1 MGHMMLGGSS
11 AHRWSRCTAS
21 AVVAESLPQ
30 QAGGAAATEG
40 TRLHD
45 VAAKD
50 LEAVI
55 KANSLAASRVPTVDR
70 PAIGAYV
77 QYCFREVSSNPGAQ
91 YWIEEKCL
99 LAGVSLKAGGTVD
112 FAAYFPERK
121 HLKNVDLK
129 SGQGYVDEEDNDQL
143 LFYACSLVE
152 SKGLDV
158 DTIDL
163 TIVQPNVAW
172 AETVR
177 TQTITRDELFEA
189 YGRFTWAAHQ
199 IETGEAEFV
208 AGDHCRYCPA
218 MLHCPLLREMT
229 MKLKNAKLVDPTDDN
244 LAEVLE
250 AAGPVDLYL
259 KAVKDEAFKRAS
271 TGVHV
276 PRHKLV
282 RGRGSRVWED
292 AEAVVQFADLEGIAR
307 NDIYETELRS
317 VAALEKHIG
326 RSKFARFLPL
336 VKNKEGALKLVHESD
351 KGQAVDP
358 KAEGDFGA
366 VV

>member
-1 MGHMMLGGSS
+1 MAHMLLGGSS
-11 AHRWSRCTAS
+11 AHRWSRCSAS
-21 AVVAESLPQ
+21 VVVAEGLPRHDP
-30 QAGGAAATEG
+30 GPAAREG

-45 VAAKD
+45 LAAKD
-50 LEAVI
+50 LEAVL
-55 KANSLAASRVPTVDR
+55 KAGSLSASRVPTADR
-70 PAIGAYV
+70 PAISAYV
-77 QYCFREVSSNPGAQ
+77 QYCYRQVSANPGAQ
-91 YWIEEKCL
+91 WWIEEMSL
-99 LAGVSLKAGGTVD
+99 LSGVSAKAGGTVD
-112 FAAYFPERK
+112 FAWYHPTRR
-121 HLKNVDLK
+121 HLEIVDKKTGMML
-129 SGQGYVDEEDNDQL
+129 VEEEDNDQL
-143 LFYACSLVE
+143 LFYAVGLVE
-152 SKGLDV
+152 SKGLEV

-177 TQTITRDELFEA
+177 TQAITYMDLFEA

-218 MLHCPLLREMT
+218 MLHCPLLREIT
-229 MKLKNAKLVDPTDDN
+229 MKLKNTKLVDPTDDN
-244 LAEVLE
+244 LAEVME
-250 AAGPVDLYL
+250 VAGPVNLYL
-259 KAVKDEAFKRAS
+259 KAVQEESLKRAL
-271 TGVHV
+271 TGVNI
-276 PRHKLV
+276 PRHKII

-292 AEAVVQFADLEGIAR
+292 AEAVVQFADLEGVSR
-307 NDIYETELRS
+307 DDIYETELRS

-326 RSKFARFLPL
+326 RSRFARFVPL

-366 VV
+366 VA